1 MRLPACLGI
10 RYFRADRKYFAVK
23 DWTVQKNFVAV
34 FLEKVE
40 QINAGR
46 SIYASA
52 GAFLCVC
59 FMLGLANLICHFGL
73 HIDLAYLVRDLIF
86 IMAFYFFLPPL
97 ILWVAKGRLPGGGN

>member
-1 MRLPACLGI
+1 MLLPTYLGLRFAMPGI
-10 RYFRADRKYFAVK
+10 NISQERA
-23 DWTVQKNFVAV
+23 WLVQKKFADV

-40 QINAGR
+40 QVNAGR

-97 ILWVAKGRLPGGGN
+97 ILWVGKGRLPGGDS

>member
-1 MRLPACLGI
+1 MQKK
-10 RYFRADRKYFAVK
+10 FAD
-23 DWTVQKNFVAV
+23 V

-46 SIYASA
+46 TIYASA

-86 IMAFYFFLPPL
+86 IMAFYFFLPPSSYGL
-97 ILWVAKGRLPGGGN
+97 EKAGFRGEIIRLFLPHQACASLV